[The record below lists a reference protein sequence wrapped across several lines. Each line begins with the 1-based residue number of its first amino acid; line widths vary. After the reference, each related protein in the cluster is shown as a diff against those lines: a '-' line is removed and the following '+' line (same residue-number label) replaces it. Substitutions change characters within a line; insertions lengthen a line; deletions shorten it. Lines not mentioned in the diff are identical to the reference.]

1 MAKTS
6 VFELYLMGKSNLG
19 HVFTK
24 EELNAQKAAKKM
36 TGHFNGMTTSV
47 GSHLATLGG
56 KFQSMDIVGAG
67 ALISLGDGLKGFEA
81 KTIHMKGV
89 VKDATKAAALGFLG
103 LGAGLAAYGLK
114 AVDSYDTANNALRA
128 SVEASGE
135 SWSTV
140 DKQVSKVDK
149 TFHKYAYSSTQIR
162 SALAGS
168 IISTQ
173 SYKKSLDH
181 LHIAMD
187 LAAAK
192 HIDLNTAMTTVDKA
206 ATGNMRALKQ
216 LGIDIA
222 VPTSS
227 AEKLSTASDGVT
239 RAQQRVQAILSNFP
253 NAAKVGAKGH
263 AAYSKAVDAT
273 RAAEKKLQE
282 MQGASKKILD
292 TLSGR
297 LRGQAA
303 GSADTYAMKMKALKA
318 TFSDTALVVGQKL
331 LPVVSWI
338 LTKFSAFIDYAKNHK
353 WVLVAIGALVGTI
366 LVAAFVSWAVELWGT
381 MSALFGVA
389 ASAIAA
395 SSSLGFAE
403 LAMVGLSAATTLFG
417 LALKSTGVL
426 LLIGLIIFALY
437 ELVTHWKTVMHFL
450 SEVWSKYW
458 GIMMIEIKAVWWVI
472 DNVLVK
478 PLMWIW
484 DKVKGPIGKAFSWIG
499 SAITG
504 PFKAAMAAIK
514 WLWNSTV
521 GGFSFSIPSWI
532 PFVGGKSF
540 TIPMI
545 GQASATGSSSITGV
559 ATHVAAGARPTTT
572 AGAMVGASGLQGN
585 GNNNIIIHVHGGD
598 PQQVVQAV
606 VAHARRNGSIPIKT
620 SLNAAA
626 A

>member
-1 MAKTS
+1 
-6 VFELYLMGKSNLG
+6 
-19 HVFTK
+19 
-24 EELNAQKAAKKM
+24 
-36 TGHFNGMTTSV
+36 
-47 GSHLATLGG
+47 
-56 KFQSMDIVGAG
+56 
-67 ALISLGDGLKGFEA
+67 
-81 KTIHMKGV
+81 
-89 VKDATKAAALGFLG
+89 
-103 LGAGLAAYGLK
+103 
-114 AVDSYDTANNALRA
+114 
-128 SVEASGE
+128 
-135 SWSTV
+135 
-140 DKQVSKVDK
+140 
-149 TFHKYAYSSTQIR
+149 
-162 SALAGS
+162 
-168 IISTQ
+168 
-173 SYKKSLDH
+173 
-181 LHIAMD
+181 
-187 LAAAK
+187 
-192 HIDLNTAMTTVDKA
+192 
-206 ATGNMRALKQ
+206 
-216 LGIDIA
+216 
-222 VPTSS
+222 
-227 AEKLSTASDGVT
+227 
-239 RAQQRVQAILSNFP
+239 
-253 NAAKVGAKGH
+253 
-263 AAYSKAVDAT
+263 
-273 RAAEKKLQE
+273 
-282 MQGASKKILD
+282 
-292 TLSGR
+292 
-297 LRGQAA
+297 
-303 GSADTYAMKMKALKA
+303 
-318 TFSDTALVVGQKL
+318 
-331 LPVVSWI
+331 
-338 LTKFSAFIDYAKNHK
+338 
-353 WVLVAIGALVGTI
+353 
-366 LVAAFVSWAVELWGT
+366 
-381 MSALFGVA
+381 
-389 ASAIAA
+389 
-395 SSSLGFAE
+395 
-403 LAMVGLSAATTLFG
+403 MVGLSAATTLFG